1 MSPKKVKWRKTMD
14 EARIVEESGAK
25 GYGTQESK
33 LKLSKVQS
41 AGMAAA
47 MAALVISLCLPANV
61 YLTKTG
67 IKTVGILVAF
77 LIMLVTE
84 ALPVVV
90 TSLIFC
96 GLMPVTGV
104 TPDLGTALTG
114 YSEPIVFFT
123 LASFGIAAAMTTIPL
138 SKRILRFMLKVFGKD
153 IKSVLFIV
161 MAACALFSSIVSNVP
176 TCAIFMAISLEFIK
190 VYEREEDRR
199 HTGKAFM
206 IAIPVSSMIGGMMT
220 PAGSS
225 INLIAVSQLEK
236 YNGTTVSFVQW
247 MCAGIPL
254 AVVVVPLAWF
264 LMVKVYR
271 PAPVSRENIGRFI
284 DSMDIPERME
294 KKEKKVLVIVCAMLL
309 LWISSSWISM
319 INVMIVATLG
329 CCMMFLPGIE
339 VLDVETFLRENSWD
353 AFFLVGTVLS
363 ISAAMITNGVS
374 DVIAGLVP
382 ALEISLPV
390 LIALTAAIIF
400 VSLLVIPV
408 ASSLVPILAPTLI
421 AVAANAGV
429 SPELIMMTAA
439 VCACNCYLLPLDT
452 VALITY
458 GKGYYAMTDMA
469 KSTLFLQI
477 AVTVLAAVWLPVVG
491 RVFM

>member
-1 MSPKKVKWRKTMD
+1 MRVKRLDLKSKVEKIMNDKKMTEKSNANETYPKKT
-14 EARIVEESGAK
+14 RI
-25 GYGTQESK
+25 QFM
-33 LKLSKVQS
+33 
-41 AGMAAA
+41 GMAAA
-47 MAALVISLCLPANV
+47 ILAIIISLCIPENQL
-61 YLTKTG
+61 LTRTG
-67 IKTVGILVAF
+67 IKTVGILAAF
-77 LIMLVTE
+77 LFMLVTE

-96 GLMPVTGV
+96 GLMPVVGV

-138 SKRILRFMLKVFGKD
+138 SKRILRFMLRMFGKD
-153 IKSVLFIV
+153 IQSVLFAV

-176 TCAIFMAISLEFIK
+176 TCAIFMAVSLEFIK
-190 VYEREEDRR
+190 LYDKEEEKKR
-199 HTGKAFM
+199 TGKTFM
-206 IAIPVSSMIGGMMT
+206 IAIPVASMIGGMMT

-225 INLIAVSQLEK
+225 INLIAISQLEK
-236 YNGTTVSFVQW
+236 YNGTSISFVHW

-254 AVVVVPLAWF
+254 AAVMIPLAWY
-264 LMVKVYR
+264 LAVRIYK
-271 PAPVSRENIGRFI
+271 PAPVSQEDICNFVE
-284 DSMDIPERME
+284 SMELPDQMG
-294 KKEKKVLVIVCAMLL
+294 KKEKKVLVIVGSMLI

-329 CCMMFLPGIE
+329 CCILFLPGIE

-363 ISAAMITNGVS
+363 ISAAMIRNGVS
-374 DVIAGLVP
+374 SVIAGLIP
-382 ALEISLPV
+382 PLELPIQAM
-390 LIALTAAIIF
+390 IALTALFVF

-408 ASSLVPILAPTLI
+408 ASSLLPILAPALI
-421 AVAANAGV
+421 AVAVNCGV
-429 SPELIMMTAA
+429 QPEMVMMAA
-439 VCACNCYLLPLDT
+439 AICACNCYLLPLDT

-469 KSTLFLQI
+469 KSTLYLQI
-477 AVTVLAAVWLPVVG
+477 AVTVLSAVWLPVVG
-491 RVFM
+491 RIFL

>member
-1 MSPKKVKWRKTMD
+1 MGEERGLKTAASDEKREGEKSVLGKTVEEKRPGINKVKT
-14 EARIVEESGAK
+14 
-25 GYGTQESK
+25 
-33 LKLSKVQS
+33 
-41 AGMAAA
+41 AGMVAAIA
-47 MAALVISLCLPANV
+47 VIVISPCFPGKA

-67 IKTVGILVAF
+67 IKTVGVLAAF

-96 GLMPVTGV
+96 GLMPVVGV

-138 SKRILRFMLKVFGKD
+138 SKRILRFMLKAFGKD
-153 IKSVLFIV
+153 IKSVLLTV

-176 TCAIFMAISLEFIK
+176 TCAIFMSISLEFIK
-190 VYEREEDRR
+190 VYEREDERR
-199 HTGKAFM
+199 RTGKTFM

-225 INLIAVSQLEK
+225 INLIAISQLEK
-236 YNGTTVSFVQW
+236 YSGTTVSFVHW

-254 AVVVVPLAWF
+254 AAVMIPLAWI
-264 LMVKVYR
+264 LAVKIYK
-271 PAPVSRENIGRFI
+271 PAPVSKQDIRQFV
-284 DSMDIPERME
+284 DSMDIPRQME
-294 KKEKKVLVIVCAMLL
+294 KKEKKVLVIVCSMLV

-329 CCMMFLPGIE
+329 CCLMFVPGIE
-339 VLDVETFLRENSWD
+339 VLDVDTFLHENSWD

-363 ISAAMITNGVS
+363 ISAAMINNGVS

-382 ALEISLPV
+382 SLEISQQA
-390 LIALTAAIIF
+390 LIALTAVF
-400 VSLLVIPV
+400 VFASLLVIPV
-408 ASSLVPILAPTLI
+408 ASSLLPILAPTLI
-421 AVAANAGV
+421 AVAANTGA
-429 SPELIMMTAA
+429 SPELVMMAA
-439 VCACNCYLLPLDT
+439 AICACNCYLLPLDT

-469 KSTLFLQI
+469 KSTIYLQI
-477 AVTVLAAVWLPVVG
+477 AVTALAAVWLPVVG
-491 RVFM
+491 GLFLG

>member
-1 MSPKKVKWRKTMD
+1 
-14 EARIVEESGAK
+14 
-25 GYGTQESK
+25 
-33 LKLSKVQS
+33 
-41 AGMAAA
+41 
-47 MAALVISLCLPANV
+47 
-61 YLTKTG
+61 
-67 IKTVGILVAF
+67 
-77 LIMLVTE
+77 
-84 ALPVVV
+84 
-90 TSLIFC
+90 
-96 GLMPVTGV
+96 
-104 TPDLGTALTG
+104 
-114 YSEPIVFFT
+114 
-123 LASFGIAAAMTTIPL
+123 
-138 SKRILRFMLKVFGKD
+138 
-153 IKSVLFIV
+153 
-161 MAACALFSSIVSNVP
+161 
-176 TCAIFMAISLEFIK
+176 
-190 VYEREEDRR
+190 
-199 HTGKAFM
+199 
-206 IAIPVSSMIGGMMT
+206 
-220 PAGSS
+220 
-225 INLIAVSQLEK
+225 
-236 YNGTTVSFVQW
+236 
-247 MCAGIPL
+247 
-254 AVVVVPLAWF
+254 
-264 LMVKVYR
+264 
-271 PAPVSRENIGRFI
+271 
-284 DSMDIPERME
+284 MDIPERME

-374 DVIAGLVP
+374 DIIAGLVP

-390 LIALTAAIIF
+390 LIELTAAIIF